1 MNLLVTGGAGFI
13 GSHVME
19 RLLADGHTVV
29 CIDDFDDFYSP
40 EIKRRNLSEVQPN
53 GGFRLVEG
61 DIRDD
66 RALEKCFSFGRVDG
80 VIHLAARA
88 GVRPSLAQP
97 ELYYDVNVMGTLRL
111 LEKMRRHEVS
121 RMLFASS
128 SSVYGEKSKIPFT
141 EADNVNNPVS
151 PYAASKRA
159 GELLCHTYHHLY
171 RFDIFCLR
179 FFTVYGPRQRP
190 DMAIH
195 KFATKIMKDEPITV
209 YGDGTSRRDYTFI
222 EDIIQGITKSLGALE
237 GFEIVNLG
245 ESRTVTLNSLIGL
258 MEKVTGKKAK
268 VHHEPRQSGDVEVTC
283 ADIRKAKDLLG
294 YEPRWPIENGLNRF
308 VAWLESGRK
317 LD

>member
-1 MNLLVTGGAGFI
+1 LNLLVTGGAGFI
-13 GSHVME
+13 GSHVVE

-40 EIKRRNLSEVQPN
+40 EIKRRNLSEVQSN

-66 RALEKCFSFGRVDG
+66 RALEKCFSWGRVDG

-97 ELYYDVNVMGTLRL
+97 DLYYDVNVMGTLRL

-128 SSVYGEKSKIPFT
+128 SSVYGENSKIPFT
-141 EADNVNNPVS
+141 ETDDVNNPVS

-195 KFATKIMKDEPITV
+195 KFAVKIMRDEPITV

-222 EDIIQGITKSLGALE
+222 EDIVQGITKSLGVLG

-245 ESRTVTLNSLIGL
+245 ESRTVTLNSLIDL
-258 MEKVTGKKAK
+258 LEKIMGKKAK
-268 VHHEPRQSGDVEVTC
+268 AHHEPRQSGDVEVTY
-283 ADIRKAKDLLG
+283 ADVRKARNLLG
-294 YEPRWPIENGLNRF
+294 YEPGWPIENGLNRF
-308 VAWLESGRK
+308 VDWLESVRQ
-317 LD
+317 LA